1 MSSVNT
7 NLSALNAQNNL
18 TKQNREMDQAMTR
31 LSSGLRI
38 NSAADDAAGSAIA
51 SKMESQVRSLG
62 VAIRNANDA
71 ISLTQTAEGALG
83 EIENMLQRMREL
95 SVQAGNSTL
104 NQTDRN
110 QIQLEMD
117 QLANE
122 IDSIASKT
130 HFNNVK
136 LLDGNNEKV
145 TMQIGANE
153 ADALDIALQNTNV
166 EALGIGSIET
176 TSPSSVYVTD
186 RVTVIEDTIAAT
198 DIKLNGEN
206 LFASNYTPAATTV
219 RGTSGDHNGTLS
231 GTAGD
236 DGQFPAIALAEAINK
251 NTVNHGVTAEA
262 FNIVTTTVKEYAN
275 TSITIN
281 NISVAAK
288 GTMDEFIEAVNNQ
301 LSEISASLNDD
312 GYLQFTNDGATIE
325 FGAAFMGIAADAYGG
340 FVKLTNSSG
349 EPITIEAGNKE
360 NGYTTDTG
368 TLADLLDLGLNQV
381 VANSDGSVTYM
392 SHSIV
397 DGTVLQASDNLKI
410 NDVLI
415 EKLATQL
422 TTNISAAD
430 KAAAINA
437 KSDLTG
443 VVAKA
448 SNSIDIVLNFDDTTM
463 TQHADAKI
471 NGVTIDFTSDNAI
484 LTNNAKNVSD
494 VVDAINAA
502 FVGQSDIVAQ
512 ATTAGDLRLSSASGV
527 TIEFS
532 DTEHTSVGNGSLFT
546 SATYTRDGSTIT
558 VTTGDAT
565 ARGFVDLTSLD
576 GSKIVIEDG
585 PEDTDAATNVGTD
598 RIGFS
603 SSNEESIGRDVLS
616 GVSVSTIEAA
626 NSSITSIDN
635 ALNKVSEFRASFGAY
650 ENRLD
655 AAINNLTT
663 LKVNTDA
670 ARSRIEDADFAAE
683 TSNLTKSQ
691 ILSQAATSMLAQAN
705 ASKQNLLALLQG

>member
-1 MSSVNT
+1 MGSVNT
-7 NLSALNAQNNL
+7 NLSALNAQHNL
-18 TKQNREMDQAMTR
+18 SKQNREMDQAMTR

-136 LLDGNNEKV
+136 LLDGNNENV

-153 ADALDIALQNTNV
+153 SDALDIALQNTNV
-166 EALGIGSIET
+166 EALGIGSVET
-176 TSPSSVYVTD
+176 STKSSVYVTD
-186 RVTVIEDTIAAT
+186 RVTVIADTIKTT

-206 LFASNYTPAATTV
+206 LFAADYTPAATSV
-219 RGTSGDHNGTLS
+219 RGATDDQNGTIS
-231 GTAGD
+231 GVAGV

-251 NTVNHGVTAEA
+251 NTVEHGVTAEA
-262 FNIVTTTVKEYAN
+262 FNVITTTVKEYAN
-275 TSITIN
+275 TSISIN
-281 NISVAAK
+281 GITVAAK
-288 GTMDEFIEAVNNQ
+288 GSMDDFIAAVNDE
-301 LSEISASLNDD
+301 LAEISASLNDD
-312 GYLQFTNDGATIE
+312 GYLQFTNNGASIT
-325 FGAAFMGIAADAYGG
+325 FGSAFMGIAADAYGG
-340 FVKLTNSSG
+340 FVKMTNNNG
-349 EPITIEAGNKE
+349 EAIQIEAGNKE

-381 VANSDGSVTYM
+381 VANTDGSVTYM

-397 DGTVLQASDNLKI
+397 DGTVLQASDGLKI

-415 EKLATQL
+415 EKLPTQL

-443 VVAKA
+443 VIANA
-448 SNSIDIVLNFDDTTM
+448 SNSIDIVLDFDATTM

-471 NGVTIDFTSDNAI
+471 NGVTIDFTNDN
-484 LTNNAKNVSD
+484 NVSD

-512 ATTAGDLRLSSASGV
+512 ATTAGDLRLSSESGV
-527 TIEFS
+527 TITFS

-546 SATYTRDGSTIT
+546 AATYTRDGSTVT
-558 VTTGDAT
+558 VTTGDAV

-585 PEDTDAATNVGTD
+585 PEDTDATTNVGTD

>member
-7 NLSALNAQNNL
+7 NLSALNAQHNL
-18 TKQNREMDQAMTR
+18 SKQNREMDQAMTR

-136 LLDGNNEKV
+136 LLDGKSEKV

-153 ADALDIALQNTNV
+153 TDALDIALQDTGV
-166 EALGIGSIET
+166 EALGIGT
-176 TSPSSVYVTD
+176 TVTSSKTSYVTD
-186 RVTVIEDTIAAT
+186 RVTTLSAAIAAT
-198 DIKLNGEN
+198 DIKINGEN
-206 LFASNYTPAATTV
+206 LFAETYDASTSEV
-219 RGTSGDHNGTLS
+219 RGVTDDQNGAIS
-231 GTAGD
+231 GTSTGD
-236 DGQFPAIALAEAINK
+236 GYFVAISLAEAINQ
-251 NTVNHGVTAEA
+251 NTVEHGVTAEA
-262 FNIVTTTVKEYAN
+262 FNVVTTTIKEYSN
-275 TSITIN
+275 SSIAINGTTITAQG
-281 NISVAAK
+281 SVEK
-288 GTMDEFIEAVNNQ
+288 FIEAVNNQ
-301 LSEISASLNDD
+301 IPEISASLNDD
-312 GYLQFTNDGATIE
+312 GYLQFTNDGASIT
-325 FGAAFMGIAADAYGG
+325 FGSAFMGIKADAYGG
-340 FVKLTNSSG
+340 FVKLTNSND
-349 EPITIEAGNKE
+349 EPITIEAGTKE
-360 NGYTTDTG
+360 NGYSTDTG
-368 TLADLLDLGLNQV
+368 TSADLLDLGLNQV
-381 VANSDGSVTYM
+381 IANSDGSVTYM
-392 SHSIV
+392 AHSIV
-397 DGTVLQASDNLKI
+397 DGTQLQASDGLKI

-415 EKLATQL
+415 EKLETQL
-422 TTNISAAD
+422 STSVSAMD

-443 VVAKA
+443 VIATA
-448 SNSIDIVLNFDDTTM
+448 SNSVDIVLDFDDVTM
-463 TQHADAKI
+463 ANHSDASI
-471 NGVTIDFTSDNAI
+471 NGVTINFADDN
-484 LTNNAKNVSD
+484 NVSD

-502 FVGQSDIVAQ
+502 MVGASDIVAS

-527 TIEFS
+527 TITFD
-532 DTEHTSVGNGSLFT
+532 DTATTVGPGSLFT
-546 SATYTRDGSTIT
+546 EATYTRDGTDLAMGT
-558 VTTGDAT
+558 DGNHV
-565 ARGFVDLTSLD
+565 ARGFIDLTSLD
-576 GSKIVIEDG
+576 GSVIKIEDG
-585 PEDTDAATNVGTD
+585 QEDTDDGNNVGTD

-603 SSNEESIGRDVLS
+603 SSNEEGVGSDVLS

-626 NSSITSIDN
+626 NTSITSIDN
-635 ALNKVSEFRASFGAY
+635 ALDKVSEFRASFGAY

>member
-7 NLSALNAQNNL
+7 NLSALSAQHNL
-18 TKQNREMDQAMTR
+18 SKQTKEMDQAMTR

-51 SKMESQVRSLG
+51 SRMESQVRSIG

-104 NQTDRN
+104 NQTDRD
-110 QIQLEMD
+110 QIQLEID

-130 HFNNVK
+130 HFNNVN
-136 LLDGNNEKV
+136 LLNGASEKV

-153 ADALDIALQNTNV
+153 TDALDIALQHTSV
-166 EALGIGSIET
+166 EALGVGST
-176 TSPSSVYVTD
+176 VTATKASYVTD
-186 RVTVIEDTIAAT
+186 RVTQLNATIATT

-206 LFASNYTPAATTV
+206 MFAVDFDASTTTV
-219 RGTSGDHNGTLS
+219 RGVTDDQSGAIAGTV
-231 GTAGD
+231 GAT
-236 DGQFPAIALAEAINK
+236 GQFVAIALAEAINQ

-262 FNIVTTTVKEYAN
+262 FNVVTTTVKEYSN
-275 TSITIN
+275 TSIAIN
-281 NISVAAK
+281 GTTVAAK
-288 GTMDEFIEAVNNQ
+288 GSMEEFIEAVNNEVFEVQ
-301 LSEISASLNDD
+301 ASLNDD
-312 GYLQFTNDGATIE
+312 GYLQFTNNGASIT
-325 FGAAFMGIAADAYGG
+325 FGAKFMGITADAYGG
-340 FVKLTNSSG
+340 FVKLTNNNG
-349 EPITIEAGNKE
+349 EPIQIEAGNKE
-360 NGYTTDTG
+360 SGYTTDTG
-368 TLADLLDLGLNQV
+368 TLADLLDLGLNV
-381 VANSDGSVTYM
+381 VKANADGSVTYK
-392 SHSIV
+392 SNAVV

-410 NDVLI
+410 NNVLI
-415 EKLATQL
+415 EKLASQL
-422 TTNISAAD
+422 TSSTSATD
-430 KAAAINA
+430 KANAINA

-443 VVAKA
+443 VIASA
-448 SNSIDIVLNFDDTTM
+448 SNSVDIVLDFDAVTM
-463 TQHADAKI
+463 ANHADAKI
-471 NGVTIDFTSDNAI
+471 NGVTVDFSDDN
-484 LTNNAKNVSD
+484 NVSD

-502 FVGQSDIVAQ
+502 LVGMSDVIAQ
-512 ATTAGDLRLSSASGV
+512 ATTAGDLRLSSQSGV
-527 TIEFS
+527 TITFS
-532 DTEHTSVGNGSLFT
+532 DTESTSVGNGVLFK
-546 SATYTRDGSTIT
+546 SATYTRDGSTVT

-576 GSKIVIEDG
+576 GSSITIEDG
-585 PEDTDAATNVGTD
+585 QEDTDQTSPANVGTD

-603 SSNEESIGRDVLS
+603 SSNEEFIGSDVIS
-616 GVSVSTIEAA
+616 GVSVSSIEAA
-626 NSSITSIDN
+626 NTSITSIDN
-635 ALNKVSEFRASFGAY
+635 ALSKVSEFRASFGAY

>member
-7 NLSALNAQNNL
+7 NLSALNAQHNL
-18 TKQNREMDQAMTR
+18 SKQNREMDQAMTR

-104 NQTDRN
+104 NQADRN

-136 LLDGNNEKV
+136 LLDGNSEKV

-153 ADALDIALQNTNV
+153 TDALDIALQNTGV
-166 EALGIGSIET
+166 EALGIGKSV
-176 TSPSSVYVTD
+176 TSSKTSYVTD
-186 RVTVIEDTIAAT
+186 RVTQLSDRIAAT

-206 LFASNYTPAATTV
+206 LFAETYDAATSEV
-219 RGTSGDHNGTLS
+219 RGTLDDQDGTIS
-231 GTAGD
+231 GTAGG
-236 DGQFPAIALAEAINK
+236 DGQFVAISLAEAINQ
-251 NTVNHGVTAEA
+251 NTVKHGVTAEA
-262 FNIVTTTVKEYAN
+262 FNVVTTTIKEYSNA
-275 TSITIN
+275 SIAINGTTIT
-281 NISVAAK
+281 AK
-288 GTMDEFIEAVNNQ
+288 GSVEKFIEAVNNQ
-301 LSEISASLNDD
+301 IPEISASINDD
-312 GYLQFTNDGATIE
+312 GYLQFTNDGASIT
-325 FGAAFMGIAADAYGG
+325 FGSEFMGITADSYGG
-340 FVKLTNSSG
+340 FVKLTNSND
-349 EPITIEAGNKE
+349 EPITIEAGTKE
-360 NGYTTDTG
+360 NGYSTDTG
-368 TLADLLDLGLNQV
+368 TSADLLDLGLNQV
-381 VANSDGSVTYM
+381 IANSDGSVTYM
-392 SHSIV
+392 AHSIV
-397 DGTVLQASDNLKI
+397 DGTQLQASDGLKI

-415 EKLATQL
+415 EKLETQL
-422 TTNISAAD
+422 STSVSAAE

-443 VVAKA
+443 VVANA
-448 SNSIDIVLNFDDTTM
+448 SNSVDIVLDFDDVTM
-463 TQHADAKI
+463 TKHADAKI
-471 NGVTIDFTSDNAI
+471 NGISFNFADDN
-484 LTNNAKNVSD
+484 NVSD
-494 VVDAINAA
+494 VVDAINAGM
-502 FVGQSDIVAQ
+502 VGQTDIVAS
-512 ATTAGDLRLSSASGV
+512 ATTAGDLRLSSESGV
-527 TIEFS
+527 TITFS
-532 DTEHTSVGNGSLFT
+532 DTENTSVGLGALFKT
-546 SATYTRDGSTIT
+546 ATYTRDGSTIT

-565 ARGFVDLTSLD
+565 ARGFIDLTSLD
-576 GSKIVIEDG
+576 GSVIKIEDG
-585 PEDTDAATNVGTD
+585 QEDTDASTNVGTD

-603 SSNEESIGRDVLS
+603 SSNEEGVGSDVLT

-626 NSSITSIDN
+626 NTSITSIDD
-635 ALNKVSEFRASFGAY
+635 ALDKVSEFRASFGAY

>member
-7 NLSALNAQNNL
+7 NLSALNAQHNL
-18 TKQNREMDQAMTR
+18 SKQNREMDQAMTR

-51 SKMESQVRSLG
+51 SKMESQVRSIG

-117 QLANE
+117 QLASE
-122 IDSIASKT
+122 IDSVASKT

-136 LLDGNNEKV
+136 LLDGGSEKV

-153 ADALDIALQNTNV
+153 TDALDIALQHTSV
-166 EALGIGSIET
+166 ESLGIGST
-176 TSPSSVYVTD
+176 VTATKASYVTD
-186 RVTVIEDTIAAT
+186 RVTQLNATIATT

-206 LFASNYTPAATTV
+206 MFAVDFDASTTEV
-219 RGTSGDHNGTLS
+219 RGVTDDQSGAIS
-231 GTAGD
+231 GVAAST
-236 DGQFPAIALAEAINK
+236 GQFVAIALAEAINQ

-262 FNIVTTTVKEYAN
+262 FNVVTTTVKEYTN
-275 TSITIN
+275 SSIAIN
-281 NISVAAK
+281 GTTVQAQ
-288 GTMDEFIEAVNNQ
+288 GTMEDFIKAVNNE
-301 LSEISASLNDD
+301 LAEITASINED
-312 GYLQFTNDGATIE
+312 GYLQFTNDGASIN
-325 FGAAFMGIAADAYGG
+325 FGSKFMGITADNYGG
-340 FVKLTNSSG
+340 FVKMTNNNG
-349 EPITIEAGNKE
+349 EPIKIEAGTKN
-360 NGYTTDTG
+360 NGYAQNTG
-368 TLADLLDLGLNQV
+368 TLADLLDLGLNEV
-381 VANSDGSVTYM
+381 NTNSDGSVTYKANAV
-392 SHSIV
+392 V
-397 DGTVLQASDNLKI
+397 DGTVLQGSDGLKI
-410 NDVLI
+410 NGHLI
-415 EKLATQL
+415 EKLNDQL
-422 TTNISAAD
+422 TSNTSAAD
-430 KAAAINA
+430 KANAINA

-443 VVAKA
+443 VIATA
-448 SNSIDIVLNFDDTTM
+448 RNSVDIVLDFDDVTM
-463 TQHADAKI
+463 TNHEAATVM
-471 NGVTIDFTSDNAI
+471 GVTIDFTDDN
-484 LTNNAKNVSD
+484 NVSD
-494 VVDAINAA
+494 VIDAINAA
-502 FVGQSDIVAQ
+502 LAGTTDVVAS
-512 ATTAGDLRLSSASGV
+512 ATDEGDLRLSSESGV
-527 TIEFS
+527 TITFD
-532 DTEHTSVGNGSLFT
+532 DTPTTDGAGSLFK
-546 SATYTRDGSTIT
+546 SATYTRDGS
-558 VTTGDAT
+558 DAGVAAGAVT
-565 ARGFVDLTSLD
+565 ARGFIDLTSLD
-576 GSKIVIEDG
+576 GSTITIEDG
-585 PEDTDAATNVGTD
+585 QEDTDQTDPANVAE

-603 SSNEESIGRDVLS
+603 SSNEEFIGADVIS

-626 NSSITSIDN
+626 NTSITSIDN
-635 ALNKVSEFRASFGAY
+635 ALDKVSEFRASFGAY

>member
-18 TKQNREMDQAMTR
+18 TKQSREMDQAMTR

-51 SKMESQVRSLG
+51 SKMEAQVRSLG

-136 LLDGNNEKV
+136 LLDGNSEKV

-153 ADALDIALQNTNV
+153 SDSLDIALQHTGV
-166 EALGIGSIET
+166 EALGIGT
-176 TSPSSVYVTD
+176 TVTSTKSTYVTD
-186 RVTVIEDTIAAT
+186 RVTQLSAAIAAT
-198 DIKLNGEN
+198 DIKINGEN
-206 LFASNYTPAATTV
+206 LFAEEYDAGTSEV
-219 RGTSGDHNGTLS
+219 RGVTDDQNGAIT
-231 GTAGD
+231 GTAAA
-236 DGQFPAIALAEAINK
+236 DGQFVAISLAEAINQ

-262 FNIVTTTVKEYAN
+262 FNVVTTTIKEYSN
-275 TSITIN
+275 TSIDINGTTIT
-281 NISVAAK
+281 AK
-288 GTMDEFIEAVNNQ
+288 GSMEKFIAAVNDQ
-301 LSEISASLNDD
+301 IPEISASLNDD
-312 GYLQFTNDGATIE
+312 GYLQFTNDGASIT
-325 FGAAFMGIAADAYGG
+325 FNAAFMGITSDSYGG
-340 FVKLTNSSG
+340 FVKLTNNNG
-349 EPITIEAGNKE
+349 EPITIEAGTKE

-368 TLADLLDLGLNQV
+368 TSADLLDLGLNQV
-381 VANSDGSVTYM
+381 IANTDGSVTYM

-397 DGTVLQASDNLKI
+397 DGTVLQASDGLKI
-410 NDVLI
+410 NNVLI
-415 EKLATQL
+415 EKLETQL
-422 TTNISAAD
+422 TSAISAAD

-437 KSDLTG
+437 KSELTG
-443 VVAKA
+443 VIATA
-448 SNSIDIVLNFDDTTM
+448 SNSVDIVLDFDDITESE
-463 TQHADAKI
+463 HATASI
-471 NGVTIDFTSDNAI
+471 NGVTVNFTDDN
-484 LTNNAKNVSD
+484 NVSD

-502 FVGQSDIVAQ
+502 LVGQSDVVAS

-527 TIEFS
+527 TITFD
-532 DTEHTSVGNGSLFT
+532 DTATTIGPGNLFK
-546 SATYTRDGSTIT
+546 SATYTRDGTDVGVGT
-558 VTTGDAT
+558 DGNAT
-565 ARGFVDLTSLD
+565 ARGFIDLTSLD

-585 PEDTDAATNVGTD
+585 QEDTDAATNVGTD

-603 SSNEESIGRDVLS
+603 SSNEEGADTDVVT

-626 NSSITSIDN
+626 NTSITSIDS
-635 ALNKVSEFRASFGAY
+635 ALDKVSEFRASFGAY